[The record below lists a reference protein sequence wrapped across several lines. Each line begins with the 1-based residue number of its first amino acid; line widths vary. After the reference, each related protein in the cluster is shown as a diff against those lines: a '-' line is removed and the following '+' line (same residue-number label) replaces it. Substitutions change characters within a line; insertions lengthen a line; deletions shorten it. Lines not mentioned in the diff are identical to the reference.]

1 MKQDSNNRLE
11 VLTNNISEDYEF
23 TFEDYYIL
31 FRVHLKKILLI
42 IFSFTIFGIYYSH
55 NIPPKYKATAT
66 VEIQEKPGENI
77 IMDFSGSSSN
87 NRMNNEIQIIKSR
100 FLAKKVVE
108 KLWNSKKGIT
118 FLLSVQESINPEAK
132 IIKG

>member
-1 MKQDSNNRLE
+1 MNLLLRIIIFYSG
-11 VLTNNISEDYEF
+11 
-23 TFEDYYIL
+23 YIL
-31 FRVHLKKILLI
+31 KKY
-42 IFSFTIFGIYYSH
+42 FSLFFFYNRWYYYSH

-66 VEIQEKPGENI
+66 IEIQEKPGENI

-108 KLWNSKKGIT
+108 ALNSKK
-118 FLLSVQESINPEAK
+118 K
-132 IIKG
+132 